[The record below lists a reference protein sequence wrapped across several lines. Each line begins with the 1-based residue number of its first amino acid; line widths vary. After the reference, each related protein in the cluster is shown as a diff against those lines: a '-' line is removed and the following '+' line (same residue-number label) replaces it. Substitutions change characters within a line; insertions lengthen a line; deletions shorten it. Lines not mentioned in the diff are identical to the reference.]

1 MEQAEWEAL
10 PYEEK
15 NRQLFLQQT
24 ELLKTLL
31 EHHAITQ
38 EQYNKSCKDLVDRSS
53 EKRPIKEPTP

>member
-10 PYEEK
+10 AYEEK

-24 ELLKTLL
+24 ELLKTFL

-38 EQYNKSCKDLVDRSS
+38 EQYNKSYNDLVD
-53 EKRPIKEPTP
+53 KMGKTD

>member
-24 ELLKTLL
+24 ELLKTFL

-53 EKRPIKEPTP
+53 EKRPIKEPPP

>member
-10 PYEEK
+10 HYEEK

-24 ELLKTLL
+24 ELLRTFL

-38 EQYNKSCKDLVDRSS
+38 EQYNKSYNDLVNKM
-53 EKRPIKEPTP
+53 EKTD

>member
-24 ELLKTLL
+24 KLLKTFL

-53 EKRPIKEPTP
+53 EKRPIKEPPP

>member
-24 ELLKTLL
+24 ELLKTFL

-38 EQYNKSCKDLVDRSS
+38 EQYNKSYNDLVD
-53 EKRPIKEPTP
+53 KMGMKD

>member
-24 ELLKTLL
+24 KLLKTFL

-53 EKRPIKEPTP
+53 E